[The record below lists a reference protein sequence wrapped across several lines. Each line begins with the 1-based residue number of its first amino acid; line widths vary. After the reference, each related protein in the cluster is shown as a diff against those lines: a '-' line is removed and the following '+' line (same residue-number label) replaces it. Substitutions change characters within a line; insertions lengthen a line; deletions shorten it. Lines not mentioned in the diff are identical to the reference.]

1 MNFAVPVRTLIIKP
15 SKGKPIAANNH
26 PSAQQVIRD
35 VVKGAA
41 SINTNNSHIEF
52 EPTPSN
58 FDDLIDTLTVQADA
72 PQQQQ
77 QQQQSSKQQQQH
89 GKQQHHNNGT
99 HKSNNARTHQ
109 TNSAA
114 ASQAFTVPAAAIA
127 PAHASPT
134 AYQGIAQEP
143 FSKEASSVLL
153 GEIDPADVEIK
164 PDGTVYMPEIKYR
177 RRLNLAFGPGA
188 WAMKPVGSAVITE
201 DLLSRTYQLFWYA
214 FLAFSQPFVL
224 FFLLTLFSWCGF
236 LQPGS
241 IRRRSHR

>member
-1 MNFAVPVRTLIIKP
+1 MNFAVPVRTLIVKP

-26 PSAQQVIRD
+26 PAAQQAIRE

-41 SINTNNSHIEF
+41 SINTSNSHIEF

-58 FDDLIDTLTVQADA
+58 FDDLIDTPIAQSEA
-72 PQQQQ
+72 PQQHK
-77 QQQQSSKQQQQH
+77 SPQQQH
-89 GKQQHHNNGT
+89 AKQQHNNNGNAT
-99 HKSNNARTHQ
+99 HKSNNARTQHA
-109 TNSAA
+109 NNAA

-153 GEIDPADVEIK
+153 GDIDPADVEIK

-214 FLAFSQPFVL
+214 ITAYSQPFFRL
-224 FFLLTLFSWCGF
+224 YSLCF
-236 LQPGS
+236 PGAAWVDS
-241 IRRRSHR
+241 SPKPPVSSACVRA